1 MKKKKGTKRNKFH
14 AHYKIAIK
22 WVKNLFIVNLGK
34 EASQEKLKELSLKK
48 ISHREIKTIQDVKAH
63 QLHTREHI

>member
-34 EASQEKLKELSLKK
+34 KGSHEKLKELLLRK
-48 ISHREIKTIQDVKAH
+48 ISRSDIKTIQTVQAH